1 MQIHPLVTDTETLR
15 TLCDRLKA
23 HDTLCVDTEFMR
35 ENTYYPELCLVQLA
49 SPKDA
54 FALDPLADGID
65 LTPFLELLSDESI
78 LKVLHA
84 GGQDI
89 EIFMN
94 LTGKVPYPLFDTQ
107 VAAMAMG
114 MGEQVSYANLVA
126 HFTGQQID
134 KGARFT
140 DWARRPLSERQIHYA
155 IGDVTYLAQMF
166 LRMLTRL
173 RKTGRGEWLDEE
185 MARLAEPGNYVV
197 NPETAWLRLKL
208 PNRKPEVLGRL
219 KALAR
224 WRELE
229 ARDKNVPR
237 GRIVKDETLADLAA
251 SPPATQADLA
261 RIRGLSPTWAQN
273 AIGQRLLAAIASADP
288 LPDSEMPPRENRPGL
303 STDASLIADL
313 LKLLLK
319 IRAKE
324 SGVAPKLVARSEEME
339 ALAAGVRDGL
349 PILGGWRRKLFGEDA
364 LALVEGRLGLSVRD
378 GRLRMQPLDSS
389 LPVMETPV
397 ADGLFDDS
405 FTPDEAAPPPQAPV
419 QASDAA
425 AAPARRTAP
434 RRRAEG

>member
-1 MQIHPLVTDTETLR
+1 MQIHPLVTDTKTLSH
-15 TLCDRLKA
+15 LCQRLKA

-49 SPKDA
+49 SPEEA
-54 FALDPLADGID
+54 FAFDPLSSD
-65 LTPFLELLSDESI
+65 LDMKPFFDLLEDESI

-94 LTGKVPYPLFDTQ
+94 LTGRVPFPLFDTQ

-140 DWARRPLSERQIHYA
+140 DWARRPLSERQIQYA
-155 IGDVTYLAQMF
+155 IGDVTHLAQLFPKMLAK
-166 LRMLTRL
+166 LRRTN
-173 RKTGRGEWLDEE
+173 RGEWLDEE
-185 MARLAEPGNYVV
+185 MARLQDPSNYAV
-197 NPETAWLRLKL
+197 NPETAWQRLKL

-219 KALAR
+219 KAIAR

-251 SPPATQADLA
+251 SPPTSQADLA
-261 RIRGLSPTWAQN
+261 KVRGLSPTWAQN
-273 AIGQRLLAAIASADP
+273 AIGQRLLAAIEAAEP
-288 LPDSEMPPRENRPGL
+288 LPEAEMPPRENRPGL

-319 IRAKE
+319 IRCKE
-324 SGVAPKLVARSEEME
+324 AGVAPKLVARGEEME
-339 ALAAGVRDGL
+339 ALAAGERAGL
-349 PILGGWRRKLFGEDA
+349 VMLQGWRRKLFGEDA
-364 LALVEGRLGLSVRD
+364 LALVEGRLGFSVVAGKLKMRT
-378 GRLRMQPLDSS
+378 LDAPAEPVSEAPDAASS
-389 LPVMETPV
+389 PGP
-397 ADGLFDDS
+397 A
-405 FTPDEAAPPPQAPV
+405 PD
-419 QASDAA
+419 SDAA
-425 AAPARRTAP
+425 AEPAPRKAP
-434 RRRAEG
+434 RRRAPG

>member
-1 MQIHPLVTDTETLR
+1 MQIHPLVTDTETLAR
-15 TLCDRLKA
+15 LCKRLKA
-23 HDTLCVDTEFMR
+23 HPQVCVDTEFMR

-49 SPKDA
+49 SPEDA
-54 FALDPLADGID
+54 FAFDPLAEG
-65 LTPFLELLSDESI
+65 LSLEPFLELLGDDSI

-94 LTGKVPYPLFDTQ
+94 LTGRVPHPLFDTQ

-114 MGEQVSYANLVA
+114 MGEQVSYANLVQ

-140 DWARRPLSERQIHYA
+140 DWARRPLSERQIQYA
-155 IGDVTYLAQMF
+155 IGDVTYLSALF
-166 LRMLTRL
+166 PKMLQKL

-185 MARLAEPGNYVV
+185 MARVSDPSNYVV
-197 NPETAWLRLKL
+197 DPDAAWQRLKL

-251 SPPATQADLA
+251 SPPASQADLA
-261 RIRGLSPTWAQN
+261 RIRGLSPTWAGN
-273 AIGQRLLAAIASADP
+273 AIGARLLAAIEAAPP
-288 LPDSEMPPRENRPGL
+288 LPDAEMPARDNRPGL
-303 STDASLIADL
+303 STEASLIADL

-324 SGVAPKLVARSEEME
+324 AGVAPKLVARAEDME

-349 PILGGWRRKLFGEDA
+349 PILEGWRRQMFGEDA
-364 LALVEGRLGLSVRD
+364 LALVEGRLGFSVD
-378 GRLRMQPLDSS
+378 GGRLRMRAL
-389 LPVMETPV
+389 
-397 ADGLFDDS
+397 
-405 FTPDEAAPPPQAPV
+405 EAAPMAPPPASVPPAP
-419 QASDAA
+419 APAPDSDGA
-425 AAPARRTAP
+425 AAPAPRKARPKRAP
-434 RRRAEG
+434 G

>member
-1 MQIHPLVTDTETLR
+1 MKIHPLVTDTETLAR
-15 TLCDRLKA
+15 LTERLKA
-23 HDTLCVDTEFMR
+23 HDVVCVDTEFMR
-35 ENTYYPELCLVQLA
+35 ENTYYPELCLIQLA
-49 SPKDA
+49 SPEEA
-54 FALDPLADGID
+54 FAVDPLADGLD
-65 LTPFLELLSDESI
+65 LKPFLDLLADDSI

-94 LTGKVPYPLFDTQ
+94 LSGKVPFPLFDTQ
-107 VAAMAMG
+107 IAAMAMG

-140 DWARRPLSERQIHYA
+140 DWARRPLSDRQIHYA
-155 IGDVTYLAQMF
+155 IGDVTYLSQLF
-166 LRMLTRL
+166 PKMLNRL
-173 RKTGRGEWLDEE
+173 IKTGRGEWLDEE
-185 MARLAEPGNYVV
+185 MARLSDPSNYVV
-197 NPETAWLRLKL
+197 NPDTAWLRLKL

-251 SPPATQADLA
+251 APPTAQADLA
-261 RIRGLSPTWAQN
+261 RVRGLSPTWAGN
-273 AIGQRLLAAIASADP
+273 AIGQRLLAAIASAEP
-288 LPDSEMPPRENRPGL
+288 LPDSEMPPKENRPGL

-319 IRAKE
+319 VRAKE
-324 SGVAPKLVARSEEME
+324 SSVAPRLIARADEME
-339 ALAAGVRDGL
+339 ALAAGARDGL
-349 PILGGWRRKLFGEDA
+349 PILDGWRRQLFGEDA
-364 LALVEGRLGLSVRD
+364 LALVEGRLGFSVSN
-378 GRLRMQPLDSS
+378 GKMRMRQLAG
-389 LPVMETPV
+389 TP
-397 ADGLFDDS
+397 APEAPASEPDIS
-405 FTPDEAAPPPQAPV
+405 PDEASAPAPAPAPDSDAVVAPV
-419 QASDAA
+419 
-425 AAPARRTAP
+425 RRRAP

>member
-1 MQIHPLVTDTETLR
+1 
-15 TLCDRLKA
+15 
-23 HDTLCVDTEFMR
+23 
-35 ENTYYPELCLVQLA
+35 
-49 SPKDA
+49 
-54 FALDPLADGID
+54 
-65 LTPFLELLSDESI
+65 
-78 LKVLHA
+78 
-84 GGQDI
+84 
-89 EIFMN
+89 
-94 LTGKVPYPLFDTQ
+94 
-107 VAAMAMG
+107 MG

-166 LRMLTRL
+166 PRMLARL

-185 MARLAEPGNYVV
+185 MARLSEAGNYVV
-197 NPETAWLRLKL
+197 NPDTAWLRLKL

-251 SPPATQADLA
+251 SPPASQADLA
-261 RIRGLSPTWAQN
+261 RVRGLSPTWAQN

-288 LPDSEMPPRENRPGL
+288 LPDSEMPPKENRPGL

-364 LALVEGRLGLSVRD
+364 LALVEGRLGFSVRD
-378 GRLRMQPLDSS
+378 GRLRMQPLDAS
-389 LPVMETPV
+389 LPLEAAP
-397 ADGLFDDS
+397 AEDEPFDDS
-405 FTPDEAAPPPQAPV
+405 FTPDEAAPLPQEPV
-419 QASDAA
+419 QEPDAA
-425 AAPARRTAP
+425 AGPARRKAP
-434 RRRAEG
+434 RRRAQG